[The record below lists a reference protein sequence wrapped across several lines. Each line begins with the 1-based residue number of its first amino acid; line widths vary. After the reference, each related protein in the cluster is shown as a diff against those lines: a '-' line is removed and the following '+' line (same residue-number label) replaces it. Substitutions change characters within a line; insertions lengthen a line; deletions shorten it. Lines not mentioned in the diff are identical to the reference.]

1 MQEMALIPYS
11 FSIDEYPHT
20 QQPVILGQ
28 VQGVFIAHRPRPPR
42 FDPQQDQRV
51 VRRKA

>member
-11 FSIDEYPHT
+11 FSIAEYPRT

-28 VQGVFIAHRPRPPR
+28 VQGVFIALHPRPSR
-42 FDPQQDQRV
+42 IDPQQDRRV

>member
-11 FSIDEYPHT
+11 FSIAEYPHT
-20 QQPVILGQ
+20 PVILGQ
-28 VQGVFIAHRPRPPR
+28 VQGVFIAHHPRPPR
-42 FDPQQDQRV
+42 FDPQQDRRV